1 MAFPLIPI
9 PLPTLIKVSDNP
21 TAFTFVAD
29 RFRRHA
35 DLPNNL
41 QREVP
46 IVSTSNFESVA
57 VHLNTPY
64 YSIRCTRTGS
74 GYV

>member
-1 MAFPLIPI
+1 
-9 PLPTLIKVSDNP
+9 
-21 TAFTFVAD
+21 
-29 RFRRHA
+29 
-35 DLPNNL
+35 LPNNL

-46 IVSTSNFESVA
+46 IVSTGNFESVA

-74 GYV
+74 GYVSTICFNQGLS